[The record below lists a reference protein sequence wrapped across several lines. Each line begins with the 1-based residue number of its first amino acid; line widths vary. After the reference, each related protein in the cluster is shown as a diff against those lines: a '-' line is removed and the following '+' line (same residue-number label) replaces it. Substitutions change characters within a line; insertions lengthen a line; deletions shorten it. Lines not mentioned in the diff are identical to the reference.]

1 MNGVPAEMLRFPNT
15 PHVGSIL
22 GPIGHRRAENEALLD
37 WMNRWVLGVASADE
51 KELAAAP
58 A

>member
-1 MNGVPAEMLRFPNT
+1 MLRFPNT